1 MGVPTDGLQGFL
13 GSLRFRLGFGRS
25 GKELA
30 ETVGCFDGK
39 TALSR
44 GRRKGRWVG
53 RIAGGGSGRS
63 TRHRRKRPGRTEDR
77 RGWSGSP
84 YCTFPGRQAR
94 QELELAT
101 RMAFF
106 PLFSFFFLSF
116 FSLSPFFLC
125 GLEYV
130 LGGNESN
137 GDSRSTKIQS
147 LVSQKYDK
155 KFIDKNKIE
164 EINGV

>member
-1 MGVPTDGLQGFL
+1 MS
-13 GSLRFRLGFGRS
+13 SLRLRLGFGRS
-25 GKELA
+25 RKELA
-30 ETVGCFDGK
+30 ETVGRFDGK
-39 TALSR
+39 PALSR
-44 GRRKGRWVG
+44 RRRKGRWVR

-106 PLFSFFFLSF
+106 PLFSIFLSF

-137 GDSRSTKIQS
+137 GDSRSTEIQS